1 MEFLR
6 NISGNFFG
14 HNATLNQSNISITVN
29 KASLDDKKK
38 FLKSIS
44 KTNPAYDKK
53 RIQMDKGPLLRE
65 SFSWVLD
72 HENFNRWCSTDS
84 GVFWI
89 KGDPGKGK
97 TMLICG
103 IINEF
108 EKDAAIS
115 SNLSYFFCQATDSTY
130 NTATAVIGGLLV
142 PLLRRHQVLLSEI
155 QIKYEDQL
163 EGPNAFIVLCEIFE
177 TVIQHPKFAKSVF
190 IIDAIDECIEGCN
203 TLLRFIIQTNGVKW
217 LISSRNEKAIERE
230 LRSIQPRQ
238 ILSLEH
244 NAEFTSNAIDI
255 CINNRGQNIP
265 ALESNEELRMK
276 MLNPLAMDTYTVGW
290 ICALPAEFAAGR
302 AMLDLQH
309 PQLSQNKHDPN
320 SYAFG
325 CIGNHN
331 VVIACLPY
339 GVHNGGWAAGVLNN
353 IRRSFKSLRFCLMV
367 GIGGAVPCTP
377 SDIRLGDIFVSN
389 PAMNSGGGVIQYDSG
404 KLEQHGIFMQ
414 TGLLNAPPI
423 SLLAAVSAI
432 QANHEMSNP
441 TFPDHL
447 EAMFKTYKRMEKK
460 YSRPPPETDILFNS
474 NYDHPKNSQNCSQ
487 CDQDQRKS
495 RSARDSETV
504 VHYGLIASGNGVMKY
519 GTTRDKIWKQY
530 GIECFEMEA
539 AGLMNN
545 FQCLVIRGISDYAD
559 SHKNDIWKP
568 YAAAI
573 AAAYTKELLLIIPT
587 EQIKAMPA
595 KYE

>member
-1 MEFLR
+1 
-6 NISGNFFG
+6 
-14 HNATLNQSNISITVN
+14 
-29 KASLDDKKK
+29 
-38 FLKSIS
+38 
-44 KTNPAYDKK
+44 
-53 RIQMDKGPLLRE
+53 
-65 SFSWVLD
+65 
-72 HENFNRWCSTDS
+72 
-84 GVFWI
+84 
-89 KGDPGKGK
+89 
-97 TMLICG
+97 
-103 IINEF
+103 
-108 EKDAAIS
+108 
-115 SNLSYFFCQATDSTY
+115 
-130 NTATAVIGGLLV
+130 
-142 PLLRRHQVLLSEI
+142 
-155 QIKYEDQL
+155 
-163 EGPNAFIVLCEIFE
+163 
-177 TVIQHPKFAKSVF
+177 
-190 IIDAIDECIEGCN
+190 
-203 TLLRFIIQTNGVKW
+203 
-217 LISSRNEKAIERE
+217 
-230 LRSIQPRQ
+230 
-238 ILSLEH
+238 
-244 NAEFTSNAIDI
+244 
-255 CINNRGQNIP
+255 
-265 ALESNEELRMK
+265 
-276 MLNPLAMDTYTVGW
+276 MDTYTVGW

-595 KYE
+595 NSNVWYRFKNFNSRTNSIDPDDSFPRRPDDVQITLAPDDKNRLGQYWAFHPRLTTEQFVLGKQWQAVDRGKGAVSLWNNYSGSRMYLCPSNNPATPMRLMLANRDDHNMSQLWFLEPAGKEEDSTSVFQFVRSI